1 MISIKAKEW
10 LKSHLTD
17 VVKIKTT
24 TQAIAAGFS
33 VGTFV
38 SILPEPGFSVFIA
51 FIIVLI
57 FKRISKIAIF
67 VAMAFWNPVTL
78 IPVYVASYE
87 LGRFLLK
94 GVATEEYTMSV
105 LNRVYYFSNDFLL
118 GNLIVAVV
126 LSIVFYGLTF
136 AVVKLA
142 KFRKAK
148 KQEVFHHH

>member
-1 MISIKAKEW
+1 MKFKVKQWIV
-10 LKSHLTD
+10 SHLED
-17 VVKIKTT
+17 VVKIKTS

-38 SILPEPGFSVFIA
+38 SILPEPGFSILVA
-51 FIIVLI
+51 FVIVLI

-87 LGRFLLK
+87 LGRWLLH
-94 GVATEEYTMSV
+94 GVATEEYTLSV

-118 GNLIVAVV
+118 GNFIVAVA
-126 LSIVFYGLTF
+126 LSILFYGV
-136 AVVKLA
+136 AYAAIKIRKIRKL
-142 KFRKAK
+142 RKL
-148 KQEVFHHH
+148 EVFHNH